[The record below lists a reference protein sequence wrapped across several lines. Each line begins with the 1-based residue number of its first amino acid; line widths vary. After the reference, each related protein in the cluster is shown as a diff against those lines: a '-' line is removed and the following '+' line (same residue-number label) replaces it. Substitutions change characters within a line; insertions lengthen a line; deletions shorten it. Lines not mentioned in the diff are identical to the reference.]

1 MLQAAVEG
9 RDEAPAPIGLA
20 SLGRPEDG
28 YRVAKQLGAPA
39 VQLRE
44 HLLHLL
50 KGARFW
56 EKDSDWLQVRG
67 TISKPR
73 K

>member
-1 MLQAAVEG
+1 MSAVMLQAAVEG
-9 RDEAPAPIGLA
+9 PDEVPIGLA

-56 EKDSDWLQVRG
+56 EKDSDWLQVCPSP
-67 TISKPR
+67 I
-73 K
+73 